1 MSVSVDKARVFS
13 RRSSCNRCA
22 KTNQLLLSAADK
34 ASDHRGKRQHIT
46 ITLTTGKLF
55 RNFTCQER
63 RRLIEDMPNSPSSH
77 IVVMGVTG
85 SGKSTLGCALAA
97 ECALP
102 FVEGDALHSTE
113 AVAKMRSGLALSD
126 NDRWPWLDRIAA
138 TLAQH
143 PSAVAACS
151 ALRRSYRD
159 RLRQTLPD
167 LWFVLPI
174 ISESLAAGRVADRT
188 GHFMPAGLVASQ
200 FGTLE
205 EPRDEPNVVTLP
217 GDLPTEQQ
225 VAMLRAVL
233 KC

>member
-1 MSVSVDKARVFS
+1 LFLSVAVTASGHLEKRPRNKPTPRTRNL
-13 RRSSCNRCA
+13 RRNV
-22 KTNQLLLSAADK
+22 NDEV
-34 ASDHRGKRQHIT
+34 RQR
-46 ITLTTGKLF
+46 F
-55 RNFTCQER
+55 MD
-63 RRLIEDMPNSPSSH
+63 DMPKSLASH

-97 ECALP
+97 DCALP

-113 AVAKMRSGLALSD
+113 AVAKMRSGRALSD